1 MSREHGTSIF
11 PPNVPIPDP
20 PGSVFVTKIPVI
32 VVGTCLLLYLLY
44 NIYLE
49 AIDQEIA
56 RRPEAFSV
64 AQGGTPSLP
73 DTTIAHSGVNDPLRC
88 TECHEP
94 PASEETERILI
105 AGEDI
110 SLDGLPEKYDDDFF
124 NDKKYWEKA
133 GLEPR
138 SDSRY
143 NPASVPIGQFAGD
156 KSCLVCHLMQ
166 DFDRQH
172 CGHIF
177 QPFENCTLCHDPHA
191 PVDKPLLKKTYR
203 ETCSL
208 CHPPR

>member
-1 MSREHGTSIF
+1 MSNDHGTSVF
-11 PPNVPIPDP
+11 PPNVPLPDP
-20 PGSVFVTKIPVI
+20 PGASFVAKFPVI
-32 VVGTCLLLYLLY
+32 LVGVCLLLYLLY

-64 AQGGTPSLP
+64 AQGGDPSLP
-73 DTTIAHSGVNDPLRC
+73 DATISHSGVKDPLRC
-88 TECHEP
+88 FECHEP
-94 PASEETERILI
+94 PLSNETERILVS
-105 AGEDI
+105 GGKI
-110 SLDGLPEKYDDDFF
+110 SLDGLPEKYDEDFF
-124 NDKKYWEKA
+124 DDEKFWEKT
-133 GLEPR
+133 GLEFR

-143 NPASVPIGQFAGD
+143 DPTSVRAGPFAGD
-156 KSCLVCHLMQ
+156 KSCLVCHLVQ

-172 CGHIF
+172 HGHIF

-191 PVDKPLLKKTYR
+191 PVDKPLLRKTYR